1 MNDDCCGDGRRLTR
15 LDEQPVADC
24 PENLQGFV
32 SRYIGREIR
41 ICPLNVGYMVQM
53 DCHRFAFENLEK
65 LMLYLDMYL
74 KDPKGT
80 EEKWFAGKLL

>member
-1 MNDDCCGDGRRLTR
+1 MNDDCCRDARVER
-15 LDEQPVADC
+15 LDEQPVTNR

-65 LMLYLDMYL
+65 LMVYLDMYL

>member
-1 MNDDCCGDGRRLTR
+1 MNDDCCKEERRTR

-24 PENLQGFV
+24 PEGLQGFV

>member
-1 MNDDCCGDGRRLTR
+1 MNDDCYEDGRRLTR
-15 LDEQPVADC
+15 LDEQPVVNR
-24 PENLQGFV
+24 PENLEGFV
-32 SRYIGREIR
+32 SRYIGREIH

-65 LMLYLDMYL
+65 LMVYLDMYL
-74 KDPKGT
+74 RDPKGT